1 MYLLINKNFILGYK
15 GENCDRRSG
24 SLIPKHMLK
33 YIIIGLVS
41 LVLIASLAFGII
53 QMKRKGRLVKMNKK
67 IDYFKNFLDYNQFQ
81 IYNYQEIFKQQ

>member
-1 MYLLINKNFILGYK
+1 
-15 GENCDRRSG
+15 
-24 SLIPKHMLK
+24 MLK

-53 QMKRKGRLVKMNKK
+53 QMKRKGRLVKMNKT
-67 IDYFKNFLDYNQFQ
+67 IDYLKNFLDYNQFQ

>member
-1 MYLLINKNFILGYK
+1 
-15 GENCDRRSG
+15 
-24 SLIPKHMLK
+24 MLK